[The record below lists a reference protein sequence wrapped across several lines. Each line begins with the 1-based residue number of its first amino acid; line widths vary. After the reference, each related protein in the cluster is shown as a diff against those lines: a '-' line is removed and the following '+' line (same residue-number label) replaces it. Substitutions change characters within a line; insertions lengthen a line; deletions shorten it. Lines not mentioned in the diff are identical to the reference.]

1 MKRNRWIVIVV
12 SLLLAGLLVGLVTLV
27 LVTQRGDAEAG
38 GPLAAS
44 GTIEVTEVRIGFRMP
59 GTLTQRPVNE
69 GDGVAAGALI
79 AALDSRELHSRLRE
93 AEAGT
98 RVAQAALAELES
110 GFRTEEVAQA
120 QAAVR
125 EAAVQAQNLEAQAA
139 RSRALFAEGGISREQ
154 LDRDLTAASGAEA
167 RHQSAQEQWQLL
179 RRGPRDEQ
187 INAARARLQQAEAA
201 VETLRITL
209 TEMSAHSPIPG
220 VVTRVHAEVGETLA
234 ALRPVATIADLSRPR
249 LRVYIPERRIGEV
262 RLGAPAEVAV
272 DSWPARRF
280 PGHVSFVSS
289 QAEFTPKNVQT
300 LEERVKLVFAVDVQL
315 ENGEGIL
322 KPGMPA
328 DVWID
333 VESPLLQQEEKS

>member
-1 MKRNRWIVIVV
+1 MKRYRWIFVVIP
-12 SLLLAGLLVGLVTLV
+12 LLLAGLVTLV
-27 LVTQRGDAEAG
+27 LVTQRTNS
-38 GPLAAS
+38 LADGQLVAS

-69 GDGVAAGALI
+69 GESVAAGALI
-79 AALDSRELHSRLRE
+79 AALDSRELRSRLQE
-93 AEAGT
+93 AEAGV
-98 RVAQAALAELES
+98 RVTQAALAELES

-120 QAAVR
+120 QAAVH
-125 EAAVQAQNLEAQAA
+125 EAAVQAQNLKEQAT
-139 RSRALFAEGGISREQ
+139 RSRSLFDEGGISREQ
-154 LDRDLTAASGAEA
+154 LDRDVTAASAAGA
-167 RHQSAQEQWQLL
+167 RYQSVQEKLHLL
-179 RRGPRDEQ
+179 QRGHRGEQ
-187 INAARARLQQAEAA
+187 IDAARARLEQAQAA

-249 LRVYIPERRIGEV
+249 LRVYIPERQIGQV
-262 RLGAPAEVAV
+262 RLGARAEVAV
-272 DSWPARRF
+272 DAWPERRF

-300 LEERVKLVFAVDVQL
+300 LEERVKLVFAVDVQM
-315 ENGEGIL
+315 ENEEGIL

-333 VESPLLQQEEKS
+333 LL

>member
-1 MKRNRWIVIVV
+1 MKRNHWIVIVV
-12 SLLLAGLLVGLVTLV
+12 SLLLAGLLAGLVARV
-27 LVTQRGDAEAG
+27 LVTQRGDSQAE

-44 GTIEVTEVRIGFRMP
+44 GTIEVTEVRIGFRLP

-69 GDGVAAGALI
+69 GESVAAGTLI
-79 AALDSRELHSRLRE
+79 ATLDSRELHARLRE

-120 QAAVR
+120 EAAVR

-139 RSRALFAEGGISREQ
+139 RSRALFAEGGISQEH
-154 LDRDLTAASGAEA
+154 LDRDLAAASGAEA
-167 RHQSAQEQWQLL
+167 RHQSARERWQLL
-179 RRGPRDEQ
+179 RRGPREEQ
-187 INAARARLQQAEAA
+187 IAAARARLEQTEAA

-209 TEMSAHSPIPG
+209 SEMSAHSPIPG

-234 ALRPVATIADLSRPR
+234 ALRPVATLADLSRPR

-272 DSWPARRF
+272 DGWPARRF

-315 ENGEGIL
+315 ENSEGIL

-333 VESPLLQQEEKS
+333 VDTPRQQEEKS